1 MAKRT
6 PVYVAIMAGGG
17 GTRFWPW
24 SREKRP
30 KQMLPIFSRRSMI
43 RETVERIHP
52 LAPPDNTF
60 IITTR
65 SQAEEI
71 QGEVPAIPKSN
82 ILVEPVGRNT
92 APCLCLAALN
102 IQKLNP
108 EAVMVV
114 LPADHYIANR
124 KGFLQTLRAAA
135 VFAAQH
141 DFLLT
146 LGLRPTAP
154 ETGYGYIQKGEF
166 FGQIK
171 GTNVFRTQ
179 SFREKPTRQK
189 ARSYLRQGNFLW
201 NSGMFIWKVG
211 VFLQA
216 AEKFLP
222 QLYEEMLTIKK
233 TIGTRREKRVLE
245 KVYARCQPISVDY
258 GIMEKA
264 QNVAMIEGQFHWD
277 DVGSWSALWNIRSK
291 DQKGNAYVL
300 EKPNGRG
307 KILAVDSSG
316 CLIRAE
322 KKLIAVLGMKD
333 TVVVEGG
340 DALLV
345 CPRERSQEV
354 RGILEELKKKG
365 WKEYL

>member
-1 MAKRT
+1 MAMAKRT

-102 IQKLNP
+102 IQK
-108 EAVMVV
+108 
-114 LPADHYIANR
+114 
-124 KGFLQTLRAAA
+124 
-135 VFAAQH
+135 
-141 DFLLT
+141 
-146 LGLRPTAP
+146 
-154 ETGYGYIQKGEF
+154 GEF
-166 FGQIK
+166 FGQIQ

-245 KVYARCQPISVDY
+245 KVYARCPPISVDY
-258 GIMEKA
+258 GIMEKD

-300 EKPNGRG
+300 GKPNGRG

-316 CLIRAE
+316 CLIRA
-322 KKLIAVLGMKD
+322 G
-333 TVVVEGG
+333 
-340 DALLV
+340 
-345 CPRERSQEV
+345 
-354 RGILEELKKKG
+354 
-365 WKEYL
+365 